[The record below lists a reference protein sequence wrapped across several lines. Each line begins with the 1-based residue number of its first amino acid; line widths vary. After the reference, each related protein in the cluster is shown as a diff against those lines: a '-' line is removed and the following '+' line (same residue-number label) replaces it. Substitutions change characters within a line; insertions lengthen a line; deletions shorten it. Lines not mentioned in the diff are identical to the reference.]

1 MNKFTINLHRWITAV
16 LLLSLSPSIF
26 AQGNEDVLGPCY
38 SFWYNYNN
46 IREKTSHVRSDHDYR
61 VIHTQYR
68 NLSSD
73 IMVHTFAILR
83 YSTNVENHFTT
94 TFGAIE
100 PSDPTVDINDMEIY
114 NGICY
119 FCGTKTFNSPNP
131 NYTIPVQKGIVGCF
145 SISAMYS
152 GLGSLVTYEVP
163 GTTQL
168 TRLAISCPSQ
178 QLAQINAIG
187 IMDDFS
193 SSCMVEIRENSS
205 TSWTATLD
213 YLPSIPKIH
222 FSDILATHNS
232 IILLSQLKCANDH
245 FYGAD
250 DYDINHQKF
259 LLDRFSWNGC
269 HDDCTASY
277 TTHYMAHYQLNTYEN
292 YYFHYNKA
300 PMALSRLAYDWFS
313 VAFGVIKN
321 GSGSGGIRFFPF
333 QNIWQY
339 DSSIYYPTGKYP
351 AVTEMTNIDL
361 TLETHILSTDNSN
374 PNGIIANPC
383 LSDPPI
389 TVNTITTPGPKLNS
403 LTHKTSTSYLEIT
416 GHDTQNN
423 LNLFEQDVSS
433 FKPKNCLIIGTKDPI
448 ILSEQTGA
456 LYYVEWQFLYYNEGV
471 VWEEVATFEMGKTEV
486 ETVCK
491 RCPEDH

>member
-26 AQGNEDVLGPCY
+26 AQGNEDVLDPCY

-193 SSCMVEIRENSS
+193 SSCLVEIRENSS

-277 TTHYMAHYQLNTYEN
+277 TTHYMAHYQLNTFEN

-300 PMALSRLAYDWFS
+300 PMALSRLADDWFS

-333 QNIWQY
+333 QNIC
-339 DSSIYYPTGKYP
+339 G
-351 AVTEMTNIDL
+351 
-361 TLETHILSTDNSN
+361 
-374 PNGIIANPC
+374 
-383 LSDPPI
+383 
-389 TVNTITTPGPKLNS
+389 
-403 LTHKTSTSYLEIT
+403 YL
-416 GHDTQNN
+416 
-423 LNLFEQDVSS
+423 VVR
-433 FKPKNCLIIGTKDPI
+433 
-448 ILSEQTGA
+448 
-456 LYYVEWQFLYYNEGV
+456 LYGNAKV
-471 VWEEVATFEMGKTEV
+471 EEVLLEGNNGEVLSGECSVIIESSTNLPFIVWNKSGFTQTWISVANKVNNVVTPLELGKTAAEANHV
-486 ETVCK
+486 PAK
-491 RCPEDH
+491 QDYSI